1 MAKPVSAPYYFWFMA
16 IASLKRDGDKLNE
29 VHDRCVV
36 LCFPML
42 TPFFLTIYVR
52 FGDKVSFYHDVP
64 QIFHQLRST
73 DVVIAACSRTTAS
86 VL

>member
-1 MAKPVSAPYYFWFMA
+1 MA

-36 LCFPML
+36 LVLGFPVLMR
-42 TPFFLTIYVR
+42 FFLTVYVR

-64 QIFHQLRST
+64 QILHQLRST